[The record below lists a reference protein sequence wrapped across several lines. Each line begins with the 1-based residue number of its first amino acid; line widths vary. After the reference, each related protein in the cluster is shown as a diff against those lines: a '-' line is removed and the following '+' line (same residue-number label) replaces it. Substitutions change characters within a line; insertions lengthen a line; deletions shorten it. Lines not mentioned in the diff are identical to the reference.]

1 MHSQDH
7 IVGIDQFGR
16 LVEQSHGDNGKQVGM
31 FFWAWLG
38 QPFLSGFWDAQKISE
53 LPDGN
58 NILYYQDNKEL
69 SPSGQG
75 HWWGEPLWGYYNS
88 MDEWVIRKQLE
99 MLTTAGVDYIAFDT
113 TNNVTYNKVYWPV
126 MKVITEMVE
135 QGFNPPRVTF
145 YTHTRSIKTVLRL
158 YEDIYKP
165 NVYPQS
171 WYRLDGKPFIIAFTD
186 PAADLAA
193 EGITDHSVS
202 TYHPEP
208 YPKEIEDFFTFKR
221 PQWPTNDVV
230 YPDGLP
236 WVEWIYPQPIHTD
249 IMNVTVGSHPNVP
262 MSFTITRGLENWG
275 RGWDPVNKVNVAEDA
290 EKGTFVQRQWDN
302 AIAEADKLSMVFV
315 GGWNEWIAY
324 KQLWDGEYM
333 LCDAATME
341 LSRDIEPMKGGYE
354 DAFYLQLI
362 QNVRKFKSVGMKNT
376 TAEDGVYYKVD
387 ASGMARDEYSCC
399 EAVRYTQKA
408 PANTLQKVEIVNDA
422 ETVTFTVTCKDDITP
437 FAGDPAWMN
446 LYLGM
451 GMPAQK
457 GWESYE
463 YVLRAKNGSEM
474 VLYTLAADKSVSEKL
489 TVPYQVNGNCLTVT
503 IPRSVICAYTLY
515 FKVTD
520 SVEGD
525 GIMDTYTS
533 GSAMPMG
540 RLSYSYR
547 LK

>member
-275 RGWDPVNKVNVAEDA
+275 TRLG
-290 EKGTFVQRQWDN
+290 
-302 AIAEADKLSMVFV
+302 
-315 GGWNEWIAY
+315 
-324 KQLWDGEYM
+324 
-333 LCDAATME
+333 
-341 LSRDIEPMKGGYE
+341 SRK
-354 DAFYLQLI
+354 
-362 QNVRKFKSVGMKNT
+362 
-376 TAEDGVYYKVD
+376 
-387 ASGMARDEYSCC
+387 
-399 EAVRYTQKA
+399 
-408 PANTLQKVEIVNDA
+408 
-422 ETVTFTVTCKDDITP
+422 
-437 FAGDPAWMN
+437 
-446 LYLGM
+446 
-451 GMPAQK
+451 
-457 GWESYE
+457 
-463 YVLRAKNGSEM
+463 
-474 VLYTLAADKSVSEKL
+474 
-489 TVPYQVNGNCLTVT
+489 
-503 IPRSVICAYTLY
+503 
-515 FKVTD
+515 
-520 SVEGD
+520 
-525 GIMDTYTS
+525 
-533 GSAMPMG
+533 
-540 RLSYSYR
+540 
-547 LK
+547 